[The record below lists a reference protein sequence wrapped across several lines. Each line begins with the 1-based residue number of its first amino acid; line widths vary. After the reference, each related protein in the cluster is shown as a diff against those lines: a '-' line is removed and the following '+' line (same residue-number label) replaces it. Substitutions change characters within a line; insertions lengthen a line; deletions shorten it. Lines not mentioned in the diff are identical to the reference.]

1 MLQSA
6 WVADL
11 FTAEEVDLIR
21 ATPALERLHN
31 EADDDDHLLNALT
44 RVLPLAL
51 NNIARLAAAVLQIDL
66 DTASTS
72 PDSMKRHIR
81 GAVYE
86 IHRVHDRLTALDV
99 VQCDVAVMPVEIV
112 DRYVV
117 DHLVSAARTVGCIA
131 AGATNMASI
140 RTACDIANASVKGR
154 ATSPSRRVMWCN
166 YAVLFARRFATLDL
180 CSSRFDRALFM
191 TRRLRN
197 GFDWH
202 DDCDRRPFCRVR
214 TPFLVQH
221 WCTRSSGG
229 GCPNR
234 KIQSLQHDLWA
245 SLESL
250 LGASASLTLV
260 QAAKRNAA
268 CWPKEE
274 DIAWCKPR
282 SLAMRL
288 VLGGQLESQE
298 IPGLGWLPTDI
309 DREYAN
315 LSRNPDRCRLKLREM
330 LRCSADRL
338 MVQSV
343 CELWLRC
350 VHDARRGLQS
360 PRAVWR
366 RMQLA
371 APSRAGQMSQTQRES
386 LRMHFC
392 KRLPHYTDECATLQR
407 EHCLPRD
414 DADDPAE
421 GPRAP

>member
-1 MLQSA
+1 MPTGHHGACIPEGVRAMHFIMGTQRGIIWVETLRTFMLRRTATDTTWSGVDPVRSRQVLESIAWAPLAPPQCRRSARHTRTMLQSA

-202 DDCDRRPFCRVR
+202 DDCDRCPFCRVR

-234 KIQSLQHDLWA
+234 KMQSLQHDLWA

-298 IPGLGWLPTDI
+298 IPGLG
-309 DREYAN
+309 
-315 LSRNPDRCRLKLREM
+315 
-330 LRCSADRL
+330 
-338 MVQSV
+338 
-343 CELWLRC
+343 
-350 VHDARRGLQS
+350 
-360 PRAVWR
+360 
-366 RMQLA
+366 
-371 APSRAGQMSQTQRES
+371 
-386 LRMHFC
+386 
-392 KRLPHYTDECATLQR
+392 
-407 EHCLPRD
+407 
-414 DADDPAE
+414 
-421 GPRAP
+421 